1 VSQGTELGAQYF
13 ARYAEPEA
21 RLAAQMSDAY
31 SACLVVPV
39 CGEAPSLLD
48 GFLPALERAPG
59 RVLLVLVVNATESA
73 NAETHASNRRL
84 LAALAVRF
92 PEQRLVAEVG
102 VRTQAVLGRAASCD
116 LLWLD
121 RAKPG
126 VYLPEREGVGSARKI
141 GGDFAAALWAQGQIA
156 CPLIASSDADVSLP
170 SDYFA
175 TLASAPPEAGRSAA
189 WLWPFQHEAG
199 GDARIDDAT
208 VLYEISLRYYVL
220 GLAMAR
226 SSYAYQS
233 IGSTLCVDARAYLS
247 VRGFPKRAAGE
258 DFYMLDKLA
267 KVGPLRRITA
277 SPVRIRA
284 RASDRVPFGT
294 GRRTQEIAEESAAGS
309 EFLLYS
315 PQAFRALSA
324 VLAGLDEFAAS
335 AEPGA
340 LPRVLEERAPELAA
354 AARRVLDRLGA
365 FAALDSAATQAPLGP
380 VLRRRVHTWFDAL
393 RTLRFIHGMREL
405 GLSSLPWRDALGS
418 ADFVPSSFRAGD
430 SPGAVCHVLSKAEA
444 ALPAQVGP
452 ALL

>member
-21 RLAAQMSDAY
+21 RLAARISEAY
-31 SACLVVPV
+31 SACMVVPV

-48 GFLPALERAPG
+48 GFLPALEQAPG
-59 RVLLVLVVNATESA
+59 RVLLVLVVNAAESA

-84 LAALAVRF
+84 LTALAARF
-92 PEQRLVAEVG
+92 PDQRLLAEVG
-102 VRTQAVLGRAASCD
+102 VDAQGVLGRAASYD
-116 LLWLD
+116 VLWLD

-126 VYLPEREGVGSARKI
+126 VYLAEREGVGGARKI
-141 GGDFAAALWAQGQIA
+141 GGDLAAALWARGQIA

-170 SDYFA
+170 RDYFA
-175 TLASAPPEAGRSAA
+175 TLGSAPAEAERSAA

-199 GDARIDDAT
+199 GDTRIDEAT

-220 GLAMAR
+220 GLARAG
-226 SSYAYQS
+226 SGYAYQS
-233 IGSTLCVDARAYLS
+233 VGSTLCVDARAYLS

-258 DFYMLDKLA
+258 DFYLLDKLA
-267 KVGPLRRITA
+267 KVGPLRRIAA

-294 GRRTQEIAEESAAGS
+294 GRKTQEIAEDSAAGS
-309 EFLLYS
+309 DFLLYS
-315 PQAFRALSA
+315 PQAFRVLAA
-324 VLAGLDEFAAS
+324 VLEGLDEFAAS
-335 AEPGA
+335 ADPDA
-340 LPRVLEERAPELAA
+340 LPRALEARAPELAA

-365 FAALDSAATQAPLGP
+365 FSALDSAVTQAPRGRI
-380 VLRRRVHTWFDAL
+380 LRRRIHTWFDAL

-405 GLSSLPWRDALGS
+405 GLSSLPWRVALGS
-418 ADFVPSSFRAGD
+418 ADFVPSPFRAGD
-430 SPGAVCHVLSKAEA
+430 SPQAVCRVLSEAEA
-444 ALPAQVGP
+444 TLPAQVGP